1 MDKFITYQLH
11 ILIKKPVQVKIGK
24 LGTFDFPVGK
34 YIYTG
39 SAKRN
44 IEARIHR
51 HLSKSKKLRWHID
64 YLLNTP
70 HVTLDKVT
78 RFKEVECEINRKTKG
93 NILVLNF
100 GASDCKSKCRSHL
113 KSLSNFSYKLI

>member
-44 IEARIHR
+44 IEARIKR
-51 HLSKSKKLRWHID
+51 HLVKSKKLRWHID
-64 YLLNTP
+64 YLLNAP
-70 HVTLDKVT
+70 YVTVEEVKK
-78 RFKEVECEINRKTKG
+78 FKASECQMNQKIKG
-93 NILVLNF
+93 AIVVKKF
-100 GASDCKSKCRSHL
+100 GASDCIAGCGSHL
-113 KSLSNFSYKLI
+113 KYE

>member
-51 HLSKSKKLRWHID
+51 HLSKYKKLRWHID

-70 HVTLDKVT
+70 HVTVDKVT
-78 RFKEVECEINRKTKG
+78 RFKEVECEINQKTKG
-93 NILVLNF
+93 KIIVNKF
-100 GASDCKSKCRSHL
+100 GASDCKNKCNSHL
-113 KSLSNFSYKLI
+113 KYKTHFL